1 MKKIFFLFLLSILF
15 SCKKQEVFYANI
27 TQNPKLFFDGKS
39 IIDKKRNDSIICDL
53 DQKVPYPI
61 NYKFDNSID
70 IKKELIKNKNLL
82 NINKVNSNINNIES
96 YYSCDC
102 NIDVVL
108 KKAEKD
114 KISYNLLNK
123 NGKISATILQYNF
136 KTKSDLLYAFKILF
150 NYTKFLRELRR
161 DKYEFRCCET
171 KLDNTY
177 YTAING
183 NKLYLISSSYNF
195 HYPAPNYNLES
206 EIKQNKEIIID
217 DIFKLINEK

>member
-1 MKKIFFLFLLSILF
+1 MLKNTVLFLFVALF
-15 SCKKQEVFYANI
+15 VSCKRNEREAI
-27 TQNPKLFFDGKS
+27 HIPATPKLFFDGKR

-61 NYKFDNSID
+61 NYKFDNSFD
-70 IKKELIKNKNLL
+70 IKEELIKNKDLL
-82 NINKVNSNINNIES
+82 KINKIKSNNNIES
-96 YYSCDC
+96 YYSCGC

-108 KKAEKD
+108 KKALKY
-114 KISYNLLNK
+114 KVSYDLLNK
-123 NGKISATILQYNF
+123 NGEVSATILIYSF
-136 KTKSDLLYAFKILF
+136 KTKSDLLYAFKTLF
-150 NYTKFLRELRR
+150 NYTKFLRELKR

-217 DIFKLINEK
+217 DVFKLINEK

>member
-1 MKKIFFLFLLSILF
+1 MIKNIVLILF
-15 SCKKQEVFYANI
+15 VALFISCKKNERETIHIPA
-27 TQNPKLFFDGKS
+27 TPKLFFDGKK
-39 IIDKKRNDSIICDL
+39 IIDKKRKDSIICDL
-53 DQKVPYPI
+53 DRKVPFPI
-61 NYKFDNSID
+61 NYTFDNSFD
-70 IKKELIKNKNLL
+70 IKEELIKNKNLL
-82 NINKVNSNINNIES
+82 NINKINSNNNIES

-108 KKAEKD
+108 KKASKD
-114 KISYNLLNK
+114 KVSYDLLNK
-123 NGKISATILQYNF
+123 NEKISATILQYNF
-136 KTKSDLLYAFKILF
+136 NTKSDLLYAFKILF

-206 EIKQNKEIIID
+206 EIIQNKEIIID
-217 DIFKLINEK
+217 DIFKIINEK

>member
-1 MKKIFFLFLLSILF
+1 MKKNIVLILF
-15 SCKKQEVFYANI
+15 VALFISCKKNEREIIHIPA
-27 TQNPKLFFDGKS
+27 TPKLFFDGKK

-53 DQKVPYPI
+53 DKKVLYPI
-61 NYKFDNSID
+61 NYKFDNSFD
-70 IKKELIKNKNLL
+70 IKEELIKNKNLL
-82 NINKVNSNINNIES
+82 NINKVNSNNNIES

-108 KKAEKD
+108 KKALNS
-114 KISYNLLNK
+114 KIAYDLLNK
-123 NGKISATILQYNF
+123 NGNISATILQYNF

-150 NYTKFLRELRR
+150 NYTKFLRELKR

-177 YTAING
+177 YIAING

-195 HYPAPNYNLES
+195 HYTAPNYNLES

-217 DIFKLINEK
+217 DIYKLINES